1 MHLDGARLFNA
12 CVATGRKPIDY
23 AQYFDSLMF
32 CFSKGLGAP
41 IGSILTGSK
50 MFIQRA
56 HRIRKMLG
64 GGMRQVGILAA
75 AALYALE
82 NNVQRL
88 AEDHQ
93 HAKMLANELAT
104 INQSAEEQA
113 QLTSE
118 RDKLKSELSLLG
130 IKLSAMRSEAAIKL
144 GKEVVKELGELEMG
158 QMQFEVSVSQTV
170 SPGGLPGKNGEAFAF
185 NVDGI
190 DNVELMVSTNPG
202 EPLKPLAK
210 IASTG
215 EISRFT
221 LALKGALSEVDNIPV
236 LVFDEIDIGVGGRSG
251 DIIGR
256 KLRYLAQNHQVICVT
271 HLPQIAVYADSH
283 YCVTKSSVGQRTTS
297 TLTYLEGER
306 RLEELALMLAGPGH
320 STTVLKNAE
329 ELLKKADD
337 WKKSLAKKYSSNAQ
351 LSF

>member
-1 MHLDGARLFNA
+1 MSFL
-12 CVATGRKPIDY
+12 GR
-23 AQYFDSLMF
+23 
-32 CFSKGLGAP
+32 
-41 IGSILTGSK
+41 
-50 MFIQRA
+50 
-56 HRIRKMLG
+56 
-64 GGMRQVGILAA
+64 
-75 AALYALE
+75 
-82 NNVQRL
+82 
-88 AEDHQ
+88 
-93 HAKMLANELAT
+93 
-104 INQSAEEQA
+104 
-113 QLTSE
+113 
-118 RDKLKSELSLLG
+118 
-130 IKLSAMRSEAAIKL
+130 KLSAMRSQAAIKL
-144 GKEVVKELGELEMG
+144 GKEVAKELGELEMG
-158 QMQFEVSVSQTV
+158 QMQFAVSVSQTV
-170 SPGGLPGKNGEAFAF
+170 SPGGLTGENGEAFAF
-185 NVDGI
+185 NIDGI

-256 KLRYLAQNHQVICVT
+256 KLRHLAQTHQVICVT
-271 HLPQIAVYADSH
+271 HLPQIAAYADSH

-306 RLEELALMLAGPGH
+306 RVVEIALMLAGPGH
-320 STTVLKNAE
+320 SATVLKNAE

-337 WKKSLAKKYSSNAQ
+337 WKQSLAKVYSSPAQ